1 MKRCLAIL
9 LCLMS
14 LMPLCGCAK
23 DNQTAEHAME
33 RAQAYADAINLAYDT
48 PEAIYAFLTE
58 GTRAQISQEDFC
70 RAFAKERT
78 YPYITPLYLFYPEV
92 TLSDDGSEATVV
104 YQQAA
109 RIIGMTY
116 EIRLQYENG
125 DYYVEDWHQFIDG
138 SYLDKFEDIPYS
150 LDWYYDPED
159 IQ

>member
-1 MKRCLAIL
+1 
-9 LCLMS
+9 MS
-14 LMPLCGCAK
+14 LMLLCGCAK
-23 DNQTAEHAME
+23 NHQTAEHAME

-92 TLSDDGSEATVV
+92 KLSDDGREAAVV

-109 RIIGMTY
+109 RIVGMTY

>member
-14 LMPLCGCAK
+14 LMLLCGCAK
-23 DNQTAEHAME
+23 NHQTAEHDME

>member
-14 LMPLCGCAK
+14 LMLLCGCAK
-23 DNQTAEHAME
+23 NHQTAEHAME

>member
-23 DNQTAEHAME
+23 NHQTAEHAME

>member
-14 LMPLCGCAK
+14 LMLLCGCAK
-23 DNQTAEHAME
+23 NHQTAEHAME
-33 RAQAYADAINLAYDT
+33 RAQAYADAINHAYDT

-92 TLSDDGSEATVV
+92 TLSDDGREAAVV

>member
-14 LMPLCGCAK
+14 LMLLCGCAK
-23 DNQTAEHAME
+23 NHQTAEHAME

-70 RAFAKERT
+70 RAFAKDRT

>member
-1 MKRCLAIL
+1 
-9 LCLMS
+9 MS
-14 LMPLCGCAK
+14 LMLLCGCAK
-23 DNQTAEHAME
+23 NHQTAEHAME